1 MFEFDIIMQELKITM
16 EYELT
21 LFKKVSPVTLDDET
35 ALYYLYTALQ
45 MVERYV
51 NNNNIDV
58 KKMYRNQ
65 VVQTAIWLVSVAQQS
80 KATTEN
86 GGIQS
91 LSANGRSVSWFGLGD
106 FSNLELPSHIKAQL
120 PHYVRCF

>member
-58 KKMYRNQ
+58 KKIYRNQ

-91 LSANGRSVSWFGLGD
+91 LSANGLSITWFSLGEL
-106 FSNLELPSHIKAQL
+106 SSMELPTHIKSQL
-120 PHYVRCF
+120 PHYCKAW